1 MRGIEFFRNVSIGQY
16 VHTGSYVHR
25 LTPATKYLGLFA
37 LLIAVFANT
46 TVPGTVAI
54 LLIVI
59 GATMIAKVGPG
70 FLLRGMIP
78 AWPFL
83 SILVVM
89 TLVLQSRSDASA
101 TILSAGPLRIHVD
114 TLYAIILLLARFAV
128 VVAIVGL
135 FTSVVSEQEVAH
147 GAEDSLA
154 PLKRFGFPAHE
165 LALMIVIALRFVPIL
180 AGELEDIVKAQ
191 ASRGAAF
198 GTRRGG
204 PIAKA
209 RAYLPLFVPVTIRA
223 LERAELLTEAMEARS
238 YTGEGSTRL
247 VIYEKTRGEGF
258 VRIGIALFACL
269 GLIAGLLLK

>member
-1 MRGIEFFRNVSIGQY
+1 VRGIEFFRNVSIGQY
-16 VHTGSYVHR
+16 MNTGSYIHR

-46 TVPGTVAI
+46 TIPGTAAV
-54 LLIVI
+54 LLIVVV
-59 GATMIAKVGPG
+59 ASLFAKVGPG

-101 TILSAGPLRIHVD
+101 TILSAGPLRIHAD
-114 TLYAIILLLARFAV
+114 TIYAIILLLARFAA

-165 LALMIVIALRFVPIL
+165 LALMIVIALRFVPII

-204 PIAKA
+204 PLAKA

-238 YTGEGSTRL
+238 YTGEGRTRL
-247 VIYEKTRGEGF
+247 VIYEKEGHEGL
-258 VRIGIALFACL
+258 VRVGIALFASL
-269 GLIAGLLLK
+269 SLAAGLLLK

>member
-16 VHTGSYVHR
+16 VHTGSYVHG
-25 LTPATKYLGLFA
+25 LSPATKYLALFA
-37 LLIAVFANT
+37 LFFAVLANT
-46 TVPGTVAI
+46 TIPGTAAVFLTVMAAA
-54 LLIVI
+54 L
-59 GATMIAKVGPG
+59 AARVGPG
-70 FLLRGMIP
+70 FLLRGMLP

-83 SILVVM
+83 AILAIM
-89 TLVLQSRSDASA
+89 TFALQPASDASP
-101 TILSAGPLRIHVD
+101 ILLAVGALHVHLD
-114 TLYAIILLLARFAV
+114 TLAAIGLLLLRFAA
-128 VVAIVGL
+128 VVAIIGL

-147 GAEDSLA
+147 GAEDALA

-165 LALMIVIALRFVPIL
+165 LALMIVIALRFVPTI

-238 YTGEGSTRL
+238 YTGEGRTRL
-247 VIYEKTRGEGF
+247 AAYEKARGEGL
-258 VRIGIALFACL
+258 VRAGLAIYAAL
-269 GLIAGLLLK
+269 GLAAGLLLK